1 MSSART
7 NVRLLLSSN
16 SCSCQAKFEHLFD
29 MGREDALM
37 ARKITKRQQ
46 QIYDFIKEYQ
56 QEKGYPPSVR
66 EMASAVGLSSPTYLP
81 WRRAGCSSAMPPN
94 RAPWN
99 SLTRT
104 VPRSQFLNL
113 TSPPHLAERSRYR
126 SLVASRLGFPFWPSR
141 ISKTLLLSRPKSP
154 LIRVPLSLRYM
165 GAQ

>member
-56 QEKGYPPSVR
+56 Q
-66 EMASAVGLSSPTYLP
+66 
-81 WRRAGCSSAMPPN
+81 
-94 RAPWN
+94 
-99 SLTRT
+99 
-104 VPRSQFLNL
+104 
-113 TSPPHLAERSRYR
+113 
-126 SLVASRLGFPFWPSR
+126 
-141 ISKTLLLSRPKSP
+141 
-154 LIRVPLSLRYM
+154 
-165 GAQ
+165 